1 MRILLKNIG
10 LLFLSSLFLATQ
22 SIAADDLQLG
32 SIAPD
37 FKLKDQNFKTHS
49 LDDYKNQWVILY
61 FYPKDDTPGCTTEA
75 CHFRDD
81 IFKIKALNANV
92 LGVSLDDVKSHEEF
106 AKKYS
111 LPFPLLADTDA
122 DVSKAYGALTNL
134 GIIKLSKR
142 HTFIIGKDGLIK
154 KIYRDVEPKTH
165 SQQIIDDLKAL
176 IAKED

>member
-1 MRILLKNIG
+1 MRTLIKNIG
-10 LLFLSSLFLATQ
+10 LLLLSSLLLVTQ
-22 SIAADDLQLG
+22 SISANELQPG
-32 SIAPD
+32 AIAPG
-37 FKLKDQNFKTHS
+37 FNLKDQNFKTHT
-49 LDDYKNQWVILY
+49 LDDYKNQWVVLY

-81 IFKIKALNANV
+81 ILKIRALNANV

-154 KIYRDVEPKTH
+154 KIYRDVEPNTH